1 MANCVEL
8 KIAEKERD
16 AIKVEKEDEIA
27 EYYELRQLLK
37 DKGQDFQAVITHPTY
52 ALPFLNAGRLVE
64 VKDGDK
70 DFGWGVVVAFNKI
83 IPPKVSRH
91 SS

>member
-52 ALPFLNAGRLVE
+52 ALPFLNAGGSSKSRTVTRTLV
-64 VKDGDK
+64 
-70 DFGWGVVVAFNKI
+70 GV
-83 IPPKVSRH
+83 
-91 SS
+91 